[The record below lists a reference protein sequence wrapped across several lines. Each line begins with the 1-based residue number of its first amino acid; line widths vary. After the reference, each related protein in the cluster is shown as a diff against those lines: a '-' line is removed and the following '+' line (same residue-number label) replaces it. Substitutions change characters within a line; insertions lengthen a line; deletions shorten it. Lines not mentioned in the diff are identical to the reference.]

1 MESRIEESVVE
12 AKPAY
17 PALKRS
23 KQTGMVVLF
32 TSWGCGTVVHT
43 GRSKEYALG
52 YYSDKW
58 IPTYTDNWEDFTGE
72 IVLKN

>member
-17 PALKRS
+17 PALRKS

-32 TSWGCGTVVHT
+32 TSWGCGAVVMEEKTVVQLVP
-43 GRSKEYALG
+43 KF
-52 YYSDKW
+52 D
-58 IPTYTDNWEDFTGE
+58 
-72 IVLKN
+72 